1 MEYALITLFH
11 AFSPSLTWRDIQHLI
26 AGSSKPLNPPNRSRR
41 NPDWKVNNARLQGTD
56 LFACK
61 SRFFDTIFFAG
72 SKWYTAPILSAD
84 HINSF
89 VLIDIF

>member
-1 MEYALITLFH
+1 MKLFN
-11 AFSPSLTWRDIQHLI
+11 AFSSSLTWRDIQHLI
-26 AGSSKPLNPPNRSRR
+26 ARSSKPLNPPGGRSRR
-41 NPDWKVNNARLQGTD
+41 NPEWRVNNASLQGTD

-61 SRFFDTIFFAG
+61 SRFFDPIFFAG